1 MIYKCHSTGFFRDG
15 FLGNRRFFTFRE
27 FSSESPPKEGTELT
41 PWSEVSSPGESP
53 NRTVESSLVVVGKH
67 HII

>member
-15 FLGNRRFFTFRE
+15 FLGIAVFLHGE